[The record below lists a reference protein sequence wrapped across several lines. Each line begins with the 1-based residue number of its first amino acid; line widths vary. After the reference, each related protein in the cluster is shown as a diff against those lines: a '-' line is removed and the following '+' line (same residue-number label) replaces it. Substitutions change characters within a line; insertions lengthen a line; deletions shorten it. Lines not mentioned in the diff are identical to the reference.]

1 MPACG
6 ALFNKGWK
14 MSLRLSRRATGLLV
28 LAGVLLITGR
38 CLAVYVP
45 LGASADDW
53 GMKFDVKITAGEG
66 DKMTV
71 HFRLTDQGRLKPI
84 YTTTLV
90 AFSDPGYDGSRTFL
104 AQTPIEMQPT
114 KEGQLVGQAPIS
126 KELLERAQ
134 IRILTLTVDG
144 KRQTGGAA
152 SYYIPLKRFLT
163 KTPVA
168 APAAAPESTR
178 SAAALKGPIER

>member
-1 MPACG
+1 M
-6 ALFNKGWK
+6 
-14 MSLRLSRRATGLLV
+14 MSLRLSRRALGLLAV
-28 LAGVLLITGR
+28 AGVLFNTGR

-53 GMKFDVKITAGEG
+53 GLKFDVKVTAAEG

-104 AQTPIEMQPT
+104 AQTPIEMKPT
-114 KEGQLVGQAPIS
+114 KDGHLVGQTQIT
-126 KELLERAQ
+126 KDLLERAQ

-163 KTPVA
+163 KAPVA
-168 APAAAPESTR
+168 APSTSPESSR
-178 SAAALKGPIER
+178 SASAKKGPIER

>member
-1 MPACG
+1 
-6 ALFNKGWK
+6 
-14 MSLRLSRRATGLLV
+14 MSLGLSRRAFGLLAV
-28 LAGVLLITGR
+28 AGVLFLSGR

-53 GMKFDVKITAGEG
+53 GMKFDVKIIAGEG

-104 AQTPIEMQPT
+104 AQSPIEMKPT
-114 KEGQLVGQAPIS
+114 KEGHLVGQAQIR

-134 IRILTLTVDG
+134 IRILTFTVDG
-144 KRQTGGAA
+144 QRQTGGAA
-152 SYYIPLKRFLT
+152 SYYIPLKRFLI
-163 KTPVA
+163 K
-168 APAAAPESTR
+168 APEAKPAAPESSR
-178 SAAALKGPIER
+178 SASALKGPIER

>member
-1 MPACG
+1 
-6 ALFNKGWK
+6 
-14 MSLRLSRRATGLLV
+14 MSVRLSRRALGLLAV
-28 LAGVLLITGR
+28 AGALCITGR

-53 GMKFDVKITAGEG
+53 GMKFDVKVTAGEG

-104 AQTPIEMQPT
+104 AQSPIEMKPT
-114 KEGQLVGQAPIS
+114 KDGHLVGQTQIS

-144 KRQTGGAA
+144 QRQTGGAA

-163 KTPVA
+163 KP
-168 APAAAPESTR
+168 PAAVPTSATESIQ
-178 SAAALKGPIER
+178 SASAKKGPIER